1 MSLGYVARPQRPAGT
16 VAGTRQAATQER
28 RWVGF
33 FTIGFAALWMA
44 SPGYPAAGVLTFLFS
59 LGLLISAMRRVA
71 ALEVATRGGGEPGFV
86 DHFFAGGLM
95 ASLLWNAAAATGW
108 ISDKFVP
115 QDVAGLLPLCAA
127 SLVTMLVFCC
137 LVICESIVSYLALR
151 TVGAGRTDMAADVAF
166 ALHVEAKFGGLA
178 GRLRR

>member
-1 MSLGYVARPQRPAGT
+1 MSLDHVTRHRRAESPAVG
-16 VAGTRQAATQER
+16 ARQATPQEL
-28 RWVGF
+28 RWAAFIVA
-33 FTIGFAALWMA
+33 GFAALWIA

-59 LGLLISAMRRVA
+59 LGLLISSMRRVA
-71 ALEVATRGGGEPGFV
+71 VLEIAGRAGEPSLV

-108 ISDKFVP
+108 ISENVVRQGTDGV
-115 QDVAGLLPLCAA
+115 LPHGAA
-127 SLVTMLVFCC
+127 ILVTFLIFCC
-137 LVICESIVSYLALR
+137 LTVSESIVSYVLLR
-151 TVGAGRTDMAADVAF
+151 AVGAGRTDMAADVAF